1 MMPGIPELLIILV
14 IVLFIFGPKRLKNIA
29 SGLGDAIKGFR
40 KAVTDD
46 KKESDASSF
55 NNVLDEK
62 VIDGSEV
69 EPKSDTQKTEKT
81 TTRRTTTMLQT
92 PTRKKNIKPRDEARV
107 QPAGHLQS
115 CRVTRPESNRLTNN
129 AWWW

>member
-1 MMPGIPELLIILV
+1 AVIRKRKNEDQSDSLPTLINTSYDLRKESYPKRREQMMPGLPELLIILV

-40 KAVTDD
+40 KAVTDE

-62 VIDGSEV
+62 VIDTSDLESQSE
-69 EPKSDTQKTEKT
+69 TQKTENT
-81 TTRRTTTMLQT
+81 
-92 PTRKKNIKPRDEARV
+92 
-107 QPAGHLQS
+107 
-115 CRVTRPESNRLTNN
+115 
-129 AWWW
+129 

>member
-1 MMPGIPELLIILV
+1 MFLMSLRPVRGKAVIRKRKNEDQSDSLPTLINTSYDLRKEIYPKRREQMMPGLPELLIILV

-40 KAVTDD
+40 KAVTDE

-62 VIDGSEV
+62 VIDTSDLESQSE
-69 EPKSDTQKTEKT
+69 TQKTENT
-81 TTRRTTTMLQT
+81 
-92 PTRKKNIKPRDEARV
+92 
-107 QPAGHLQS
+107 
-115 CRVTRPESNRLTNN
+115 
-129 AWWW
+129 

>member
-46 KKESDASSF
+46 KKEPDASGF

-62 VIDGSEV
+62 GIDSSEV
-69 EPKSDTQKTEKT
+69 ESKSEAQKTENT
-81 TTRRTTTMLQT
+81 
-92 PTRKKNIKPRDEARV
+92 
-107 QPAGHLQS
+107 
-115 CRVTRPESNRLTNN
+115 
-129 AWWW
+129 

>member
-1 MMPGIPELLIILV
+1 MKRAPGKVVIRKRESEDQSDWLPTLINTSYDLRNEIYPRRREQMMPGIPELLIILV

-69 EPKSDTQKTEKT
+69 ESKSETQKTENT
-81 TTRRTTTMLQT
+81 
-92 PTRKKNIKPRDEARV
+92 
-107 QPAGHLQS
+107 
-115 CRVTRPESNRLTNN
+115 
-129 AWWW
+129 

>member
-1 MMPGIPELLIILV
+1 MKRAPGKVVIRKRESEDQSDWLPTLINTSYDLRNEIYPRRREQMMPGIPELLIILV

-62 VIDGSEV
+62 VIDSSEV
-69 EPKSDTQKTEKT
+69 ESKSETQKTENT
-81 TTRRTTTMLQT
+81 
-92 PTRKKNIKPRDEARV
+92 
-107 QPAGHLQS
+107 
-115 CRVTRPESNRLTNN
+115 
-129 AWWW
+129 

>member
-1 MMPGIPELLIILV
+1 MNENQSDLLPTLINTSYDLRDEIYPRRRGRMMPGIPELLIILV

-46 KKESDASSF
+46 KKESDPSSF

-69 EPKSDTQKTEKT
+69 QSKSETQKTENT
-81 TTRRTTTMLQT
+81 
-92 PTRKKNIKPRDEARV
+92 
-107 QPAGHLQS
+107 
-115 CRVTRPESNRLTNN
+115 
-129 AWWW
+129 

>member
-1 MMPGIPELLIILV
+1 MSLKRAPGKVVIRKRESEDQSDWLPTLINTSYDLRNEIYPRRREQMMPGIPELLIILV

-62 VIDGSEV
+62 VIDSSEV
-69 EPKSDTQKTEKT
+69 ESKSETQKTENT
-81 TTRRTTTMLQT
+81 
-92 PTRKKNIKPRDEARV
+92 
-107 QPAGHLQS
+107 
-115 CRVTRPESNRLTNN
+115 
-129 AWWW
+129 

>member
-46 KKESDASSF
+46 KKDSDASSF

-69 EPKSDTQKTEKT
+69 EPRSDTQKT
-81 TTRRTTTMLQT
+81 
-92 PTRKKNIKPRDEARV
+92 KN
-107 QPAGHLQS
+107 
-115 CRVTRPESNRLTNN
+115 T
-129 AWWW
+129 

>member
-40 KAVTDD
+40 KAVTDE

-69 EPKSDTQKTEKT
+69 ECKSDTQKTE
-81 TTRRTTTMLQT
+81 
-92 PTRKKNIKPRDEARV
+92 N
-107 QPAGHLQS
+107 S
-115 CRVTRPESNRLTNN
+115 
-129 AWWW
+129 

>member
-1 MMPGIPELLIILV
+1 MSLRPVRGKVVIRKREKEDQSDSLPTLINTSYDLQNEIYPKRREQMMPGLPELLIILV

-40 KAVTDD
+40 KAVTDE

-62 VIDGSEV
+62 VIDTSDLESQSE
-69 EPKSDTQKTEKT
+69 TQKTENT
-81 TTRRTTTMLQT
+81 
-92 PTRKKNIKPRDEARV
+92 
-107 QPAGHLQS
+107 
-115 CRVTRPESNRLTNN
+115 
-129 AWWW
+129 

>member
-1 MMPGIPELLIILV
+1 MRHARGKVAIRKREREDQSDWLPTLRNKGYDLTDEIYPRRRGRMMPGIPELLIILV

-46 KKESDASSF
+46 KKDSDASSF

-62 VIDGSEV
+62 VIDTSDVESKSE
-69 EPKSDTQKTEKT
+69 SQKTEST
-81 TTRRTTTMLQT
+81 
-92 PTRKKNIKPRDEARV
+92 
-107 QPAGHLQS
+107 
-115 CRVTRPESNRLTNN
+115 
-129 AWWW
+129 